1 MSKERRKVEWSLDFE
16 HLKLRAGQ
24 MVSDAMGGT
33 AETKTASL
41 REALEGVTSATIE
54 IAFSVGKASIKALE
68 PGSPNLFEAELT
80 YVGEYEFELSGGAE
94 RVIRLRQK
102 SNSASDF
109 GALAGKAQDLR
120 WDIALARNLP
130 LRLRVAGGVGE
141 ATLDLSGLNI
151 DALQLDTGVGK
162 ALATLPAQ
170 AGPLVAEIRGGVG
183 ATELAI
189 PADAC
194 GKLDIKG
201 GLGSFK
207 VRSAENS
214 AMRVEATLGLGA
226 IHLPERFAR
235 VSAEKKAR
243 SLRVWQTA
251 DYSDAVQGMLI
262 TYSGGVGRFDLV
274 TAD

>member
-24 MVSDAMGGT
+24 MVSDAMGGS
-33 AETKTASL
+33 AETKRASL
-41 REALEGVTSATIE
+41 REALKGATSATIE
-54 IAFSVGKASIKALE
+54 IAFSVGQASIKALE
-68 PGSPNLFEAELT
+68 AQSPNLFEAELT
-80 YVGEYEFELSGGAE
+80 YVGEYEFEVSGGAE

-102 SNSASDF
+102 SSSSSDF
-109 GALAGKAQDLR
+109 GAIGRKAKDLR

-141 ATLDLSGLNI
+141 ATLDLSGLTI

-183 ATELAI
+183 ATELTI
-189 PADAC
+189 PAGAC
-194 GKLDIKG
+194 GTLDIKG
-201 GLGSFK
+201 GVGSFK

-214 AMRVEATLGLGA
+214 ALRVEATLGLGA

-235 VSAEKKAR
+235 VTAEKKAK
-243 SLRVWQTA
+243 STRVWQTA
-251 DYSDAVQGMLI
+251 DYADAELRTMI
-262 TYSGGVGRFDLV
+262 TYSGGVGRFDLE

>member
-1 MSKERRKVEWSLDFE
+1 MSEERRKVEWSLDLE
-16 HLKLRAGQ
+16 HLKVRAGQ
-24 MVSDAMGGT
+24 MVSDAMGGR

-41 REALEGVTSATIE
+41 REALEGATSATIE
-54 IAFSVGKASIKALE
+54 IAFPVGQASIKALE

-80 YVGEYEFELSGGAE
+80 YVGEYEFEVSGGAE

-102 SNSASDF
+102 SSSASDF
-109 GALAGKAQDLR
+109 GAMAGKAQDLR

-141 ATLDLSGLNI
+141 ANLDLSGLQI
-151 DALQLDTGVGK
+151 DALKLETGVGK

-170 AGPLVAEIRGGVG
+170 ADPLVAKIRGGVG
-183 ATELAI
+183 ATEVAI
-189 PADAC
+189 PADAY

-207 VRSAENS
+207 VRSAEKS

-226 IHLPERFAR
+226 IDLPERFAR
-235 VSAEKKAR
+235 VTSEKKAQ
-243 SLRVWQTA
+243 SIRVWQTA
-251 DYSDAVQGMLI
+251 DYADTNQGMTI
-262 TYSGGVGRFDLV
+262 TYTGGVGRFVLE